1 MNIQSVASV
10 ISISLA
16 LGLVTQA
23 QAADRPDASNP
34 DGFYGGVAIRDN
46 APGSG
51 TGVNFGSSAGSVGL
65 TRYPTAAGDDSA
77 SRSLAYGG
85 YRWANDLAVEASV
98 SSLDQY
104 TLRPFDAGTVRR
116 GVGIKFAPGT
126 GDVASRSVNFD
137 VFTSWNVYKSVAL
150 YGRLGYAQTEVP
162 TLAGSPVSV
171 VTNRGLRD
179 GMNYGVGVRY
189 DMNSALG
196 LRLEYSRF
204 GRFAGEI
211 GTSLPESDQVTLGV
225 QFRF

>member
-1 MNIQSVASV
+1 MKIQSIASV

-34 DGFYGGVAIRDN
+34 DGFYGGVSMREN
-46 APGSG
+46 TPGA
-51 TGVNFGSSAGSVGL
+51 TGVNFGSSASSIGL
-65 TRYPTAAGDDSA
+65 TRFPTAVGDDST

-85 YRWANDLAVEASV
+85 YRWSNDLAVEASV
-98 SSLDQY
+98 SSLDQH
-104 TLRPFDAGTVRR
+104 TLRPFDAAGRR
-116 GVGIKFAPGT
+116 GVGLKFAPGT
-126 GDVASRSVNFD
+126 ADVASRSVNFD

-150 YGRLGYAQTEVP
+150 YGRLGYAQTEGP
-162 TLAGSPVSV
+162 WLAGSPMSV
-171 VTNRGLRD
+171 VANRGLRD

>member
-1 MNIQSVASV
+1 MKIQSIASV

-16 LGLVTQA
+16 LGFVTQA
-23 QAADRPDASNP
+23 GAADLADASKP
-34 DGFYGGVAIRDN
+34 DGFYGGVSVRDKTS
-46 APGSG
+46 AGS
-51 TGVNFGSSAGSVGL
+51 GVNFGSSSTIGL
-65 TRYPTAAGDDSA
+65 TRYPTVVGDDST

-85 YRWANDLAVEASV
+85 YRWSNDLAVEASV

-104 TLRPFDAGTVRR
+104 TLRPFEGANAQR

-126 GDVASRSVNFD
+126 GDIASRNVNFD
-137 VFTSWNVYKSVAL
+137 VFTSWNVYKSLSL
-150 YGRLGYAQTEVP
+150 YGRLGYAQTEGP
-162 TLAGSPVSV
+162 TLAGSPTSV
-171 VTNRGLRD
+171 VINRSPLN

-211 GTSLPESDQVTLGV
+211 GTSLPETDQVTLGV